1 MTSASHR
8 PSMQTTRST
17 DANIVTAP
25 DGSIIRELV
34 ATARGSIVHCT
45 LPPGATSLAVAHRT
59 VEEVWY
65 VISGQ
70 GQVWRQSDGDESVA
84 DVEAGV
90 SLSIDTGVR
99 FQFRNVGEEDLCI
112 VITTMPP
119 WPGADEAYRVEDH
132 WPM

>member
-1 MTSASHR
+1 
-8 PSMQTTRST
+8 MQTTRLT
-17 DANIVTAP
+17 DAHIVSAP

-59 VEEVWY
+59 VEELWH
-65 VISGQ
+65 VISGR
-70 GQVWRQSDGDESVA
+70 GQVWRQSEDDD
-84 DVEAGV
+84 DVVEAGAGV
-90 SLSIDTGVR
+90 SLSIETGVR
-99 FQFRNVGEEDLCI
+99 FQFRNIGNEDLCF

-132 WPM
+132 WPV